1 MENAEVTKNKQSRTI
16 EGIVVSA
23 KLAKTRTVLVTRSK
37 SHPKYGRRFKV
48 SHKYLVHDEQNK
60 YQVGD
65 KVAIIETRP
74 LSKNKRWRILNK
86 IN

>member
-1 MENAEVTKNKQSRTI
+1 MPNQTTIKNSIGRTLD
-16 EGIVVSA
+16 GVVVA
-23 KLAKTRTVLVTRSK
+23 AGAIKTRTVLVTRSK
-37 SHPKYGRRFKV
+37 LHSKYGRRFKT
-48 SHKYLVHDEQNK
+48 SRRYLAHDEQNK

-65 KVAIIETRP
+65 RVVIIETRP